1 MSLNKQTK
9 KQKESQQINL
19 SFDKQNINDW
29 NYVFMIL
36 STNKICI
43 PRYIYIFYESY
54 FWWNFQ

>member
-1 MSLNKQTK
+1 MTLNKQRK

-36 STNKICI
+36 STNKIFI
-43 PRYIYIFYESY
+43 PRYIYIFYETY
-54 FWWNFQ
+54 FSWNFQ